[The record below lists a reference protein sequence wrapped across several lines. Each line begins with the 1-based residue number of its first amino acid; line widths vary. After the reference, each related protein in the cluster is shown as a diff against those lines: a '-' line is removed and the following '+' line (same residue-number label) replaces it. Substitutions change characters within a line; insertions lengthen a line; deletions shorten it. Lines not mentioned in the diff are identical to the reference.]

1 MLFDLF
7 HVLLNLFCKY
17 FIEIICVHVPWG
29 NCMIFIFDCVLI
41 YFAYQSNLASKNDIV
56 FPYLFYGII

>member
-1 MLFDLF
+1 MLFDLS

-17 FIEIICVHVPWG
+17 FIEIICVYVPWG

-41 YFAYQSNLASKNDIV
+41 CFAYQSNLTSKKKT
-56 FPYLFYGII
+56 